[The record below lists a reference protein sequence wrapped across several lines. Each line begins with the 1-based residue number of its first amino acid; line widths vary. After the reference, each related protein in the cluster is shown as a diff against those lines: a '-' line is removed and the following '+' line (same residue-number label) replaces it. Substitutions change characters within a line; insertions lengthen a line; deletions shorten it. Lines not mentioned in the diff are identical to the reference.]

1 MFSVIWHP
9 RNLFH
14 MCKWFLYLVAS
25 HFLSWRSRRSKAAA
39 RIEIEGERL
48 RHEDKCCSSS
58 SCIITGAS
66 SGLGYEM
73 ARQFARQSYHV
84 VLLCRTE
91 AKARATMKR
100 LRDDTPQASLES
112 FALDLSQPQRVLRFL
127 HAFKESAKAASRP
140 PLEVLVCNA
149 GVFTRE
155 VRFPYTPASSKY
167 HRLEETFA
175 SNVFGHYLLMQELS
189 PLLSQA
195 GGTVVSLSSFSH
207 RAVTPATFKLWLEN
221 VVCQRE
227 GEEQHVFPLYPAHA
241 YSCTKLAL
249 VMISRLLS
257 GQQSSSNSNNK
268 GKAKAKG
275 VAYLCV
281 DPGAVDTQITRH
293 WPRLLSAV
301 YSLVMGGVLGLF
313 NSPEK
318 VALGLLT
325 AIRQQQHR
333 RGRGNPKNTSSR
345 CGCHYLFGENAV
357 PQSTSHLSKDTHL
370 ALQLVARMDEIKNR
384 VIHLSE

>member
-1 MFSVIWHP
+1 
-9 RNLFH
+9 

-25 HFLSWRSRRSKAAA
+25 HFLSWRSRRS
-39 RIEIEGERL
+39 RDTDWIEIEGERPTPGL
-48 RHEDKCCSSS
+48 APQQEGKGSKGGK

-91 AKARATMKR
+91 AKAKATMKR
-100 LRDDTPQASLES
+100 LREDTPQASLES
-112 FALDLSQPQRVLRFL
+112 FALDLCQPEQVLRFL
-127 HAFKESAKAASRP
+127 HKFKESAACRP
-140 PLEVLVCNA
+140 SLEVLVGNA

-155 VRFPYTPASSKY
+155 ISYPLASKY
-167 HRLEETFA
+167 RLEETFA
-175 SNVFGHYLLMQELS
+175 SNLFGHYLMMKELS

-195 GGTVVSLSSFSH
+195 SGTVVSLSSFSH

-221 VVCQRE
+221 VVCERE
-227 GEEQHVFPLYPAHA
+227 EEQQQHFFPLYPAHA

-257 GQQSSSNSNNK
+257 SQQPSSS
-268 GKAKAKG
+268 KAKG
-275 VAYLCV
+275 EGITYLCV
-281 DPGAVDTQITRH
+281 DPGAVDTKITRH

-301 YSLVMGGVLGLF
+301 YSMVMGGRVLGLF

-325 AIRQQQHR
+325 AVKQQQR
-333 RGRGNPKNTSSR
+333 QGKPKGTAR
-345 CGCHYLFGENAV
+345 PCDCYLFGENAV
-357 PQSTSHLSKDTHL
+357 PQGTSDLSKDTEL
-370 ALQLVARMDEIKNR
+370 ALQLVACMDEIKDR
-384 VIHLSE
+384 VTHLSE